1 MARILIVNS
10 QGENEVFSP
19 KKVWRSARRAGASP
33 QQAQEAVEAT
43 SAQVT
48 TGMSTQD
55 IYNIILSVVRKESP
69 LVGMRLNLKKAIQSL
84 GPTGFPFEKYVASL
98 WRFYKYNTKTG
109 VMWQGKCVP
118 HEVDVEASKGK
129 DTELIE
135 CKYRVQPGG
144 RLDLHDLMASWAYFY
159 DIGLANKDKHIHP
172 LVITNN
178 KLTSESIAY
187 GECMGLNMIGWRYP
201 NDRGLEYIIESN
213 KLYPVTILPS
223 FKGYVAE
230 VLKNKNILMVKDL
243 LNINP
248 QQLARGQHLT
258 QTSIDQLYKEARL
271 ITGTVAQ

>member
-1 MARILIVNS
+1 MSRILIVNS
-10 QGENEVFSP
+10 QGETEVFSP
-19 KKVWRSARRAGASP
+19 KKVWRSARRAGATTK
-33 QQAQEAVEAT
+33 QAQQAVEAV

-48 TGMSTQD
+48 EGMSTQD

-69 LVGMRLNLKKAIQSL
+69 LVGMRLNLKRAIQLL
-84 GPTGFPFEKYVASL
+84 GPTGFPFEQYVASL
-98 WRFYKYNTKTG
+98 WRFYKYDTKTG

-118 HEVDVEASKGK
+118 HEVDVETHKGQ

-144 RLDLHDLMASWAYFY
+144 RVDLHDLMASWAYFY
-159 DIGLANKDKHIHP
+159 DIGLANKNVHIHP
-172 LVITNN
+172 LMITNN
-178 KLTSESIAY
+178 KLTSEAITY

-201 NDRGLEYIIESN
+201 SDRGLEFIIESN

-243 LNINP
+243 LAIDP
-248 QQLARGQHLT
+248 QELVQRQHLT
-258 QTSIDQLYKEARL
+258 QTSVNQLYKEARL
-271 ITGTVAQ
+271 ITGTTQ